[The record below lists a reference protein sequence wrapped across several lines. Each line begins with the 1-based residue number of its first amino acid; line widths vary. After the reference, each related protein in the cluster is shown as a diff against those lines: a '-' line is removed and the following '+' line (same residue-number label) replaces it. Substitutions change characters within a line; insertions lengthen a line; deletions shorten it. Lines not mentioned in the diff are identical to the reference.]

1 MYFSVYF
8 NTLEYIGVSFSI
20 FGDIGVR
27 TFGFKSGFGYFQYNY
42 VYLVNF
48 YFVCICFAIWIFVL
62 ISVCS
67 KDMKSSKP
75 IENVFYYWKCLSQ
88 YEMIKNVLYILTV
101 KCSPNYCNTS
111 WYGCV
116 VNLDYLDVFHLH
128 SLHCRPLATKLSD
141 MSLAAFQDICTITKI
156 WI

>member
-1 MYFSVYF
+1 MGTLVFGRSVSSQGLD
-8 NTLEYIGVSFSI
+8 TFSI
-20 FGDIGVR
+20 IMYIWWIFI
-27 TFGFKSGFGYFQYNY
+27 
-42 VYLVNF
+42 L
-48 YFVCICFAIWIFVL
+48 FVFVLLFECFVL

-141 MSLAAFQDICTITKI
+141 MSLAAFQDICTITNI